1 MLGELRQAL
10 CVTHSPYHCYHLPVQ
25 QNHEDRQQSQ
35 SERCT
40 VHFCGGECQ
49 EIYELHLPLLQCQP

>member
-1 MLGELRQAL
+1 MLGELQQAL
-10 CVTHSPYHCYHLPVQ
+10 CVTHSPHHCYHLPVQ

-35 SERCT
+35 SESCA
-40 VHFCGGECQ
+40 VHFCGGRRQ